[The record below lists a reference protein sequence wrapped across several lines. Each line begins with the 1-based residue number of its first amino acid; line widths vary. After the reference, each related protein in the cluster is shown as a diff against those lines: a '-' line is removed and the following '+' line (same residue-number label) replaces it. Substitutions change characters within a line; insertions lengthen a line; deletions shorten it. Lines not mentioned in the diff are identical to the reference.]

1 MTSAHLISRAFHGIR
16 APEVSVEVHITRGR
30 HYFSIVGLPE
40 TAVKESRD
48 RVRAALINSGF
59 DFPMQRII
67 VNLAPADLPKEG
79 GRFDLPI
86 ALGILMAC
94 GALTK
99 NATEGYEFAGELSL
113 AGELKPFKGSL
124 LFAMA
129 TTAMQRRLIVPL
141 SNAEEAAVV
150 ENSQVYG
157 ADTLLSVYQHLTQHA
172 PLSRIAR
179 PIDQTKPLPKLDMVD
194 VIGQVQAKRALLI
207 AASGGHHILMIGPPG
222 TGKTMLASRLGPLL
236 PPLTETEAIELA
248 AIRSLSGHEF
258 QARTWRL
265 RPFRAP
271 HHTSSSIALVGGSS
285 PPKPGEISLA
295 HQGVLFLDE
304 LPEFPR
310 SVLEALREPLES
322 GTITI
327 SRAAQQAEFP
337 ARFQLIAAMNP
348 CPCGYANTP
357 GKTCHCSVE
366 QIRRYQH
373 RLSGPLLDRID
384 LHIHVKPVSAH
395 LMLNARPPFTEASS
409 DQLTQ
414 IVAHARNLQQ
424 QRQQKLNSALGSND
438 VMLHCWL
445 DSAGHALLKTAL
457 DRWQLSGRTTH
468 RVLRVARTIADLSG
482 HQSIQTDD
490 LAEAL
495 LYRPFLQ
502 T

>member
-1 MTSAHLISRAFHGIR
+1 MPAAHLISRAFHGIH

-30 HYFSIVGLPE
+30 HQFAIVGLPE

-48 RVRAALINSGF
+48 RVRSALINSGF

-94 GALTK
+94 GVLSKEAV
-99 NATEGYEFAGELSL
+99 AGYEFAGELGL
-113 AGELKPFKGSL
+113 AGQLKPFKGAL

-129 TTAMQRRLIVPL
+129 ASALARRLILPKD
-141 SNAEEAAVV
+141 NAKEAAMIA
-150 ENSQVYG
+150 NSQVYG
-157 ADTLLSVYQHLTQHA
+157 ASSLLAVYQHLCGRSA
-172 PLSRIAR
+172 LPLTAR
-179 PIDQTKPLPKLDMVD
+179 SLDDSHIDHRTDISD
-194 VIGQVQAKRALLI
+194 VIGQTQAKRALLI
-207 AASGGHHILMIGPPG
+207 AAAGGHHLLMVGPPG
-222 TGKTMLASRLGPLL
+222 TGKTMLANRLMHLL
-236 PPLTETEAIELA
+236 PPLTEDEAIELA
-248 AIRSLSGHEF
+248 AIRSLSGVEF
-258 QARTWRL
+258 QALNWRC

-304 LPEFPR
+304 LPEYPR

-322 GTITI
+322 GNITI

-337 ARFQLIAAMNP
+337 ARFQLVAAMNP
-348 CPCGYANTP
+348 CPCGYANTT

-384 LHIHVKPVSAH
+384 LHIHVKPVSTH
-395 LMLNARPPFTEASS
+395 LMLNLQNLPAAVKSHELK
-409 DQLTQ
+409 QL
-414 IVAHARNLQQ
+414 VAHTRAIQQ
-424 QRQQKLNSALGSND
+424 QRQQKLNSELLSHDLRQHCALA
-438 VMLHCWL
+438 LPEQT
-445 DSAGHALLKTAL
+445 LLKAAL

-468 RVLRVARTIADLSG
+468 RLLRVARTIADING
-482 HQSIQTDD
+482 HIAIQSDD

-495 LYRPFLQ
+495 LYRSFLQ
-502 T
+502 V